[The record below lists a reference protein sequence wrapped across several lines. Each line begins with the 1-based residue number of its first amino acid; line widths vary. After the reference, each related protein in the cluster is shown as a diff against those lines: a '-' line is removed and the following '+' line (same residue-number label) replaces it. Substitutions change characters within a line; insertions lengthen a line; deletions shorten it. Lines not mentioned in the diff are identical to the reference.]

1 MIRHGVDSSFK
12 NRKPASRCIAQSR
25 SPASGA
31 TQRNLRGA
39 GSPRRRQT
47 VARTRCT
54 SVIAVAAGGLRAGRL
69 RDWRT
74 GTLPHTIP
82 SEWTANSTAPGEAQ
96 PTNDLSSATRNDQL
110 ARTSPDAHS
119 AFCEGCAAVDV
130 ERDNGPRRRHFRPKR
145 VCSSGPRQHL
155 ARQSRQE
162 VELA

>member
-1 MIRHGVDSSFK
+1 MVSIRPLKIVNPHPV
-12 NRKPASRCIAQSR
+12 ASRSR
-25 SPASGA
+25 DRP
-31 TQRNLRGA
+31 QA
-39 GSPRRRQT
+39 GPPNEISEGPGRLDRRQT

-54 SVIAVAAGGLRAGRL
+54 SVIAVDAGGLRAGRL

-82 SEWTANSTAPGEAQ
+82 SEWTANLTAPGEAQ

-119 AFCEGCAAVDV
+119 AFCESCAAVDV

-155 ARQSRQE
+155 
-162 VELA
+162 